1 MSDAKD
7 QDLDPGDEVTAC
19 YPEQKFSPVQY
30 HTFSVGGY
38 FVKTHV
44 RQGETGAQAL
54 ARAYGVAEKF
64 ARAEFTKARDEYL
77 DRVTGIDD
85 EVERRSKQAKA
96 QRRG

>member
-1 MSDAKD
+1 MSDKK
-7 QDLDPGDEVTAC
+7 QDLDPGDEVTAF

-38 FVKTHV
+38 YVKTHV
-44 RQGETGAQAL
+44 RPGETGQQAL
-54 ARAYGVAEKF
+54 ARAYGVAEGF

-77 DRVTGIDD
+77 DRINAIED
-85 EVERRSKQAKA
+85 EVDRRAKQAKA